1 LLISRWND
9 RRAKRMRNSLGPDI
23 GSLRPLVAATSS
35 PTKRISLPTTV
46 WRESSAG
53 RRWTSASYGR
63 LRQLHER
70 QGRGKSDRRM
80 ADVFKRSTCRGL
92 LDGPERVRQARQS
105 IAGPAAELCRSPGAR
120 LRLARPLA
128 SVSPSGHY
136 PSAAP
141 ANVHTIAQG
150 GQALGRHGPT
160 GFLQQPPKAPRLA
173 RQRAV
178 PMAALRWISVL

>member
-1 LLISRWND
+1 MAGFGNFTSGKGEASLTVEWQTYSNAQHAVVCSTVQKGY
-9 RRAKRMRNSLGPDI
+9 AK
-23 GSLRPLVAATSS
+23 
-35 PTKRISLPTTV
+35 
-46 WRESSAG
+46 
-53 RRWTSASYGR
+53 
-63 LRQLHER
+63 
-70 QGRGKSDRRM
+70 
-80 ADVFKRSTCRGL
+80 
-92 LDGPERVRQARQS
+92 LDSS

-160 GFLQQPPKAPRLA
+160 GFLQQLPKGPSSIVPHKK
-173 RQRAV
+173 RAAL
-178 PMAALRWISVL
+178 MAALR